1 MGKKPNLNKLNY
13 LFDKESFELTDTK
26 YEKLTGVPM
35 PKRKSYLKN
44 DSAFAK
50 KCKELGFVIVEVQ
63 EKKVFVTRRR

>member
-13 LFDKESFELTDTK
+13 LFDKESFELTDAK

-35 PKRKSYLKN
+35 PKRKSYFKN

-50 KCKELGFVIVEVQ
+50 KCKDL
-63 EKKVFVTRRR
+63 